1 MWKRCFLL
9 GMLVFSSLA
18 LAETSGSTANSA
30 QLPAKIGGFEDG
42 KDYFSYSE
50 QQHIPYRSDKKILI
64 QFFFD
69 YDCRVCS
76 TALDIL
82 TLYSQINAD
91 KVVLNEIPVATKKT
105 SLSATIFFTFNAMQ
119 AENASE
125 ALLFETSEKQRYI
138 KLMDFNQL
146 TQWVSEQHLNVE
158 QFIQLFHSDSVKN
171 QVNYAIELTE
181 EYGVFTFPYVIID
194 GRYVLTASTL
204 YSDDY
209 SFAVLDFLLN
219 KLQQEKK

>member
-1 MWKRCFLL
+1 MWKRCFLICL
-9 GMLVFSSLA
+9 LACSSLA
-18 LAETSGSTANSA
+18 LADTSDESANPA

-42 KDYFSYSE
+42 KDYFSYPE
-50 QQHIPYRSDKKILI
+50 QQRIPYRSDKKILI

-69 YDCRVCS
+69 YDFRVCS
-76 TALDIL
+76 AALDTL

-91 KVVLNEIPVATKKT
+91 KVVLNEIPVATDK
-105 SLSATIFFTFNAMQ
+105 SQLSATIFFTLKMMQ
-119 AENASE
+119 AENVSE
-125 ALLFETSEKQRYI
+125 SLLFETSEKQRYM

-146 TQWVSEQHLNVE
+146 VHWISSQHLNVD
-158 QFIQLFHSDSVKN
+158 QFIQGFHSDSVKN
-171 QVNYAIELTE
+171 QVSHAVELTE

>member
-1 MWKRCFLL
+1 MWKRCFLICL
-9 GMLVFSSLA
+9 LACSPLA
-18 LAETSGSTANSA
+18 LADTSGETKNPA

-42 KDYFSYSE
+42 KDYFSYPE
-50 QQHIPYRSDKKILI
+50 QQRIPYRSDKKILI

-76 TALDIL
+76 AALDTL

-91 KVVLNEIPVATKKT
+91 KVVLNEIPVATDK
-105 SLSATIFFTFNAMQ
+105 SQLSATIFFTLNSMQ
-119 AENASE
+119 AEHVSE
-125 ALLFETSEKQRYI
+125 SLLFETSEKQRYM

-146 TQWVSEQHLNVE
+146 VHWISSQHLNID

-171 QVNYAIELTE
+171 QVSHAVELTE